1 MDNLKTTYYT
11 HRLVARVTIEAET
24 PLAVGSGEKDITTDA
39 LVIKDFN
46 GLPYIPGTAIAGILR
61 HAIGEKTAKE
71 FFGKHE
77 EKSENCRG
85 SEIIFSEAKMIGSN
99 GKVIDGLQS
108 IDFDNDP
115 FYAKFKELP
124 IRQHAKIT
132 DKGITA
138 KGGKF
143 DEQVV
148 YQGTRFVFEIEMV
161 SENQEDNSQKKN
173 TPKKKNEFLD
183 VLRVLN
189 SQTLRIGSGTRCGF
203 GKIKVK
209 NIVKREF
216 DLINNSKDLDDYIN
230 KSSDLSQPFDGEIFN
245 EKTSSDKWTTY
256 ELVLQPEDFFLFGS
270 GFGDDEVDM
279 TPVKEES
286 IEWDE
291 NDKPVFTKNG
301 KDEFTRRIL
310 IPATSL
316 KGAVAH
322 RTAYHY
328 NRLKQ
333 RFIDVDSP
341 NQKPKVGNE
350 SEVIRALFGYE
361 SQDDRVQ
368 KRGNVIFND
377 IIQDI
382 LPEKILNHVSIDRF
396 TGGAIDSALF
406 DEKTTFGN
414 GKSFKTE
421 IMVEKAAFNEDIFF
435 KEAFECS
442 LKDIIDGLLP
452 LGGGVN
458 RGNGCFG
465 GSVKEVNG
473 TFNHKREVEKW

>member
-1 MDNLKTTYYT
+1 MSTKTTYT
-11 HRLVARVTIEAET
+11 HRLVARVTIEAAT

-77 EKSENCRG
+77 VNSENSRG
-85 SEIIFSEAKMIGSN
+85 SEIIFSEAKMIGSDGN
-99 GKVIDGLQS
+99 VIDGLQS
-108 IDFDNDP
+108 IDFGNDP

-161 SENQEDNSQKKN
+161 SENNDKDNS
-173 TPKKKNEFLD
+173 PKKLD
-183 VLRVLN
+183 DFINVLRELN
-189 SQTLRIGSGTRCGF
+189 THTLRIGSGTRCGF

-209 NIVKREF
+209 NIVWRKF
-216 DLINNSKDLDDYIN
+216 DLTNPNDFKDYIN
-230 KSSDLSQPFDGEIFN
+230 KSSDLRQPFNGETFD
-245 EKTSSDKWTTY
+245 EETSTEKWTTY

-279 TPVKEES
+279 TPVKEEA
-286 IEWDE
+286 IDWDE
-291 NDKPVFTKNG
+291 NEKPVFTKNDDG
-301 KDEFTRRIL
+301 QTTKCVL

-316 KGAVAH
+316 KGAIAH

-333 RFIDVDSP
+333 RFVDVDNP
-341 NQKPKVGNE
+341 DETPKVGNE

-361 SQDDRVQ
+361 SQDERVQ
-368 KRGNVIFND
+368 KRGSVIFND
-377 IIQDI
+377 VIQYI
-382 LPEKILNHVSIDRF
+382 LPDKILNHVSIDRF

-421 IMVEKAAFNEDIFF
+421 IMVEKAAFKEDKDY
-435 KEAFECS
+435 KEAFECA

-473 TFNHKREVEKW
+473 MFNHKREVAKW

>member
-1 MDNLKTTYYT
+1 MSTKTTYT
-11 HRLVARVTIEAET
+11 HRLVARVTIESQT

-77 EKSENCRG
+77 EKSENSRG
-85 SEIIFSEAKMIGSN
+85 SEIIFSEAKMIGSD
-99 GKVIDGLQS
+99 GKVIDGLHS
-108 IDFDNDP
+108 IDFENNP

-148 YQGTRFVFEIEMV
+148 YQGTRFDFEIEMV
-161 SENQEDNSQKKN
+161 SEDNGKDKS
-173 TPKKKNEFLD
+173 PKKLDDFLC
-183 VLRVLN
+183 VLRELN

-209 NIVKREF
+209 NIVWRKF
-216 DLINNSKDLDDYIN
+216 DLSNPNDLKDYIN
-230 KSSDLSQPFDGEIFN
+230 KSSDLSQPFSGDKFVE
-245 EKTSSDKWTTY
+245 ETSSDKWTTY
-256 ELVLQPEDFFLFGS
+256 ELILQPEDFFLFGS

-279 TPVKEES
+279 TPVKEET
-286 IEWDE
+286 IDWDE
-291 NDKPVFTKNG
+291 NDKPVFTKNNN
-301 KDEFTRRIL
+301 DEFTKFVL

-316 KGAVAH
+316 KGAIAH

-333 RFIDVDSP
+333 RYVDGSNP
-341 NQKPKVGNE
+341 DKTPKVGSE
-350 SEVIRALFGYE
+350 SEVVRALFGYE
-361 SQDDRVQ
+361 SQDERVQ
-368 KRGNVIFND
+368 KRGSVIFND
-377 IIQDI
+377 VIQYI
-382 LPEKILNHVSIDRF
+382 LPDKILNHVSIDRF

-421 IMVEKAAFNEDIFF
+421 ILVEKAAFNEDAAF
-435 KEAFECS
+435 KEAFETA

-458 RGNGCFG
+458 RGRKACETLLNPIFLT
-465 GSVKEVNG
+465 KPL
-473 TFNHKREVEKW
+473 T

>member
-1 MDNLKTTYYT
+1 MDNLKTTYT
-11 HRLVARVTIEAET
+11 HRLVARVTIEAAT

-46 GLPYIPGTAIAGILR
+46 GLPYIPGTTIAGVLR
-61 HAIGEKTAKE
+61 HAIGETMAKD
-71 FFGKHE
+71 FFGRHE
-77 EKSENCRG
+77 SDSKDSRG
-85 SEIIFSEAKMIGSN
+85 SEIIFSEAKMIGSD
-99 GKVIDGLQS
+99 GEVIDGLQS
-108 IDFDNDP
+108 IDFENDQ

-138 KGGKF
+138 RGGKF

-161 SENQEDNSQKKN
+161 SEDKDNS
-173 TPKKKNEFLD
+173 PKKLNDFIS
-183 VLRVLN
+183 VLRELN
-189 SQTLRIGSGTRCGF
+189 SHTLRIGSGTRCGF

-209 NIVKREF
+209 NIVWRKF
-216 DLINNSKDLDDYIN
+216 DLTNPNDFKDYIN
-230 KSSDLSQPFDGEIFN
+230 KSSDLRQPFDGETFD
-245 EKTSSDKWTTY
+245 EKASSDKWTTY
-256 ELVLQPEDFFLFGS
+256 KLVLQPEDFFLFGS

-279 TPVKEES
+279 TPVKEEA
-286 IEWDE
+286 IDWDE
-291 NDKPVFTKNG
+291 NEKPVFTQNDDGQTTKCV
-301 KDEFTRRIL
+301 L

-316 KGAVAH
+316 KGAIAH

-333 RFIDVDSP
+333 RFVDVDNP
-341 NQKPKVGNE
+341 DETPKVGNE

-361 SQDDRVQ
+361 SQDERVQ
-368 KRGNVIFND
+368 KRGSVIFND
-377 IIQDI
+377 VIQYI
-382 LPEKILNHVSIDRF
+382 LPDKILNHVSIDRF

-421 IMVEKAAFNEDIFF
+421 IMVEKAAFDEDTSF
-435 KEAFECS
+435 KKAFES
-442 LKDIIDGLLP
+442 ALKDIIDGLLP

-465 GSVKEVNG
+465 GSVEEING

>member
-1 MDNLKTTYYT
+1 MNTKTTYT
-11 HRLVARVTIEAET
+11 HRLLARVTIEAGT

-46 GLPYIPGTAIAGILR
+46 GLPYIPGTAIAGVLR

-77 EKSENCRG
+77 QSSKDSRG
-85 SEIIFSEAKMIGSN
+85 SEIIFSEAKMIGSD

-108 IDFDNDP
+108 IDFENDQ

-132 DKGITA
+132 EKGITA

-161 SENQEDNSQKKN
+161 SEDKDNS
-173 TPKKKNEFLD
+173 PKKLD
-183 VLRVLN
+183 DFISVLCELN

-203 GKIKVK
+203 GKIKVI
-209 NIVKREF
+209 NIVWRKF
-216 DLINNSKDLDDYIN
+216 DLSNPNDLKDYIN
-230 KSSDLSQPFDGEIFN
+230 KSSDLSQPFDGEYFDD
-245 EKTSSDKWTTY
+245 KTSSDKWTTY
-256 ELVLQPEDFFLFGS
+256 KLVLQPEDFFLFGS

-279 TPVKEES
+279 TPVKEEV
-286 IEWDE
+286 IEWDKK
-291 NDKPVFTKNG
+291 DKPVFAKNDNG
-301 KDEFTRRIL
+301 EIAKCVL

-333 RFIDVDSP
+333 RFVDGNNP
-341 NQKPKVGNE
+341 DKTPKVGND
-350 SEVIRALFGYE
+350 SEVVRALFGYE
-361 SQDDRVQ
+361 SQDERVQ
-368 KRGNVIFND
+368 KRGRVIFND
-377 IIQDI
+377 VIQDI
-382 LPEKILNHVSIDRF
+382 LPDKIMNHVSIDRF

-406 DEKTTFGN
+406 DEKLTFGN

-421 IMVEKAAFNEDIFF
+421 ILVEKAAFDEDTSF
-435 KEAFECS
+435 KEAFEAA

-465 GSVKEVNG
+465 GCVVDVNG